1 MKLSVVYVKIK
12 LILNRTIFANETIK
26 VISEFK
32 NKKLNHMNL
41 KTIFSVVLAS
51 ILSAVLAVLGYHKL
65 FPPKQTVQIVEQ
77 VPAKLT
83 NYNSTNSVQPVD
95 FRYAAATATPS
106 VVHIKSA
113 YKVEPVNFR
122 GRDPFRDF
130 FGDEMFK
137 YFFYGPNPYQ
147 NQPKVATGSGVIV
160 SEDGYIVT
168 NNHVVENA
176 DEIDVT
182 LYNNKNYKAKL
193 IGRDPDTDLAL
204 IKIEGENFPSI
215 NFANSDSVMIGEW
228 VMAVGNP
235 FNLSSTVTAGI
246 VSAKARN
253 INILAKNN
261 SNSAI
266 ESFIQTDA
274 AVNPG
279 NSGGALVNIT
289 GDLIGINTAIASPT
303 GSYAGYS
310 FAVPSNIVKK
320 VVFDLK
326 KYGATQRGF
335 LGVQIR
341 SVDDE
346 LAQKVG
352 LNKPLGVYVD
362 VVNEGSASKEAGL
375 KPKDVITKINGV
387 SVNSAPEL
395 QEQVAKYR
403 PGDKISVEYFRDGK
417 FEKTTVVLKNKYNT
431 TAVIDNSRDILST
444 LGIEVAELSAAEK
457 NQLGIESGV
466 KITNLKPGKLQE
478 FTDIKK
484 GFVIT
489 QVDDQPVSNINDLVN
504 ALKNKNG
511 KVLIEGVYPGKAMS
525 YLYAFKM

>member
-1 MKLSVVYVKIK
+1 MNIK
-12 LILNRTIFANETIK
+12 HLASIII
-26 VISEFK
+26 
-32 NKKLNHMNL
+32 
-41 KTIFSVVLAS
+41 AS
-51 ILSAVLAVLGYHKL
+51 ILSAFFAIWGYQKF
-65 FPPKQTVQIVEQ
+65 FPAKTTVQIVEET
-77 VPAKLT
+77 PSKLT
-83 NYNSTNSVQPVD
+83 SFYSPGTVQPAD
-95 FRYAAATATPS
+95 FRYAASVTTPT
-106 VVHIKSA
+106 VVHIKST
-113 YKVEPVNFR
+113 YKADPVNFR

-130 FGDEMFK
+130 FGDDFFR
-137 YFFYGPNPYQ
+137 YFYGPNPHQ
-147 NQPKVATGSGVIV
+147 NQPKFSTGSGVIV
-160 SEDGYIVT
+160 NEDGYIVT

-176 DEIDVT
+176 EEITVT
-182 LYNNKNYKAKL
+182 LHNNKNYKAKL

-204 IKIEGENFPSI
+204 IKIDGDKFPSI
-215 NFANSDSVMIGEW
+215 SFANSDSVMIGEW

-253 INILAKNN
+253 INILSKNS
-261 SNSAI
+261 SNAAI

-279 NSGGALVNIT
+279 NSGGALVNIN
-289 GDLIGINTAIASPT
+289 GELIGINTAIASPT

-320 VVFDLK
+320 VVFDLQ

-346 LAQKVG
+346 IAQKAG

-362 VVNEGSASKEAGL
+362 VVNEGSAAKEAGI
-375 KPKDVITKINGV
+375 KPKDIITKINGV

-403 PGDKISVEYFRDGK
+403 PGDKLQVEYYRDGK
-417 FEKTTVVLKNKYNT
+417 FEKTTVTLKNKYNT
-431 TAVIDNSRDILST
+431 TSVVDNSRDVLDM
-444 LGIEVAELSAAEK
+444 LGIEVADLTPAEK
-457 NQLGIESGV
+457 KQLGVENGV
-466 KITNLKPGKLQE
+466 KVTNIKPGKLQE
-478 FTDIKK
+478 FTDIRK

-489 QVDDQPVSNINDLVN
+489 QIDDQTVSNVNDFINI
-504 ALKNKNG
+504 LKNKSG
-511 KVLIEGVYPGKAMS
+511 KVLIEGVYPGKPMT

>member
-1 MKLSVVYVKIK
+1 MNIKTILSV
-12 LILNRTIFANETIK
+12 
-26 VISEFK
+26 IS
-32 NKKLNHMNL
+32 
-41 KTIFSVVLAS
+41 AS
-51 ILSAVLAVLGYHKL
+51 MLSAVLAIVGYQKL
-65 FPPKQTVQIVEQ
+65 FPPKQTIQIVEQ
-77 VPAKLT
+77 VPAKLAT
-83 NYNSTNSVQPVD
+83 YNSSTTVQPVD

-106 VVHIKSA
+106 VVHIKSS
-113 YKVEPVNFR
+113 YKAEPVSFR

-137 YFFYGPNPYQ
+137 YFYGPNPYQ
-147 NQPKVATGSGVIV
+147 SQPKVATGSGVIV

-182 LYNNKNYKAKL
+182 LHNNKNYKAKL
-193 IGRDPDTDLAL
+193 VGRDPDTDLAL
-204 IKIEGENFPSI
+204 IKIEGENFPSV

-279 NSGGALVNIT
+279 NSGGALVNIS
-289 GDLIGINTAIASPT
+289 GGLIGINTAIASPT

-320 VVFDLK
+320 VVFDLQ

-362 VVNEGSASKEAGL
+362 VVNEGSAGKEAGL
-375 KPKDVITKINGV
+375 KSKDVITKINGV
-387 SVNSAPEL
+387 IVNSAPEL

-403 PGDKISVEYFRDGK
+403 PGDKINVEYFRDGK

-431 TAVIDNSRDILST
+431 TAVVDNNRDILGA
-444 LGIEVAELSAAEK
+444 LGIEVAELSALEK
-457 NQLGIESGV
+457 NQLGVENGV
-466 KITNLKPGKLQE
+466 KITNIKPGKVQE

-489 QVDDQPVSNINDLVN
+489 QIDDQPVSNVNDFVN
-504 ALKNKNG
+504 ALKNKSG
-511 KVLIEGVYPGKAMS
+511 KVLVEGVYPGKAMS